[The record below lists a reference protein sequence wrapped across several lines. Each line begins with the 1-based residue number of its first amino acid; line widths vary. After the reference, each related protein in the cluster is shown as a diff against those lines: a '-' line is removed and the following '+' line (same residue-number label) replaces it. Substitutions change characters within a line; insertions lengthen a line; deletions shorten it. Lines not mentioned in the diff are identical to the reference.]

1 MFVGLFAA
9 AGVAASPAPD
19 VNVPSILWN
28 QPAPHSADATACVPA
43 SSAVASRGIAVGPDQ
58 NPVFLGDIARF
69 STTLVVAKYDRQTG
83 ERLWCTSFQVRAIAA
98 GGVPFTVA
106 FAQAGGVAIDSNGT
120 IFIAGHGVSTP
131 FPVPFPPGPGPAP
144 TTPVQRYFVT
154 TCSASGV
161 CAPVVTL
168 INPSVTGTHTD
179 TIGGIAIGPDGHPVL
194 TGMAQFPAAIPSKPS
209 TFKLL
214 TVKVSRA
221 TLAPLGVAQ
230 GDSNAPGAGSRV
242 AVAVDSS
249 NNILVT
255 GTEASTSK
263 YDALLSRQLWTA
275 RIAGSGIAITSS
287 GRGGDR
293 DDHGSSGR
301 DGDRD
306 DHGSSGRGGDRSND
320 AVAVAG
326 APFNDA
332 SGRRHFAI
340 AVLDGGRGNTLWTAP
355 YNSGFDD
362 VPRDIAADQD
372 GNIVVAA
379 DTSGSVGSPAMVFQ
393 RGVLVSVNG
402 RGQLNWMVVIPSSLA
417 DRSLHSIAGIAVGED
432 GAPVV
437 SDDSRGDP
445 SATVAHQIIQLD
457 FDDHRHGRDGRDDDE
472 DDDVKKD
479 RGALAWDQPATD
491 TVTGFLVCVDAQPVS
506 GCQDVGKPEAVVVP
520 STTVGTF
527 TYQFDLA
534 GITALTKGRHTLAV
548 VAYNDGTTG
557 GESAGLNVEVDN
569 GRHRH
574 GRD

>member
-9 AGVAASPAPD
+9 AGVAASPSPD
-19 VNVPSILWN
+19 ANVPSILWN
-28 QPAPHSADATACVPA
+28 QPAPHSADATACVPG
-43 SSAVASRGIAVGPDQ
+43 SKAVASRGIAVGPDQ
-58 NPVFLGDIARF
+58 NPVFLGDIAF
-69 STTLVVAKYDRQTG
+69 SSTTLVVAKYDRQTG
-83 ERLWCTSFQVRAIAA
+83 ERLWCTSFQVRAITP
-98 GGVPFTVA
+98 GGLPFTVA

-131 FPVPFPPGPGPAP
+131 FPVPFPPGPGSAPPA
-144 TTPVQRYFVT
+144 PVQRYFVT

-161 CAPVVTL
+161 CAPAVTL

-179 TIGGIAIGPDGHPVL
+179 IIGGIAIGPDGNPVL
-194 TGMAQFPAAIPSKPS
+194 TGLATFPAATPSKPS

-230 GDSNAPGAGSRV
+230 GDSNAPGTGSRV

-263 YDALLSRQLWTA
+263 YDALLSRQLWSA
-275 RIAGSGIAITSS
+275 RIAGSGIAITTS

-301 DGDRD
+301 D
-306 DHGSSGRGGDRSND
+306 GDRSND

-340 AVLDGGRGNTLWTAP
+340 TVLDGGRGNTLWTAP

-379 DTSGSVGSPAMVFQ
+379 DTSGSIGSPAVVFQ

-457 FDDHRHGRDGRDDDE
+457 FDDHRHGRDGRDDD
-472 DDDVKKD
+472 DDVKKA

-506 GCQDVGKPEAVVVP
+506 ACQDVGKPEAVVLP

-527 TYQFDLA
+527 TYQFDLT
-534 GITALTKGRHTLAV
+534 GITALTKGSHTLAV

-557 GESAGLNVEVDN
+557 GESAGLSVEVDN